1 MSYDYQV
8 AILGGGP
15 GGYECAI
22 RCAQLGLKTCL
33 VEARDLGGTCLNRGC
48 IPTKALLHGAE
59 VYEGAL
65 NAAVC
70 GVSAENIRLDYA
82 KLAGYKEEKVMRL
95 RKGVEA
101 LEKANGVDVIRGF
114 GKVAGAHTLQVGDR
128 TITWDKLIL
137 AMGSAPAKPP
147 VPGMETAYTSDDVL
161 SSQFLVS
168 SFVIIGGGVIGLE
181 FATLFATL
189 GKKVTIVEMMP
200 EILPGVA
207 PEITSKI
214 KQVLK
219 KKGVEFILGAK
230 VTSVEKGRVVN
241 FEKDGKA
248 DTRKASAVIVCAGR
262 RPMTKDCG
270 LETIG
275 LETTRGFVM
284 VDDHL
289 RTAVEDV
296 YAIGD
301 ISVYDM
307 GSRIGNIQLAH
318 VASAQGMVAAANCAG
333 KDETMNYDIVPACI
347 YTSPEIAYVG
357 LSEEKAK
364 EKGIETVSG
373 SFNVA
378 GNGRSL
384 VMNETTGLI
393 KLVADKATGKVI
405 GCQMMAP
412 RATDM
417 IAEVAVAI
425 AHGAT
430 MESLG
435 KVIHPHPTVS
445 EIVKEAAHD
454 SEGLCINGMPHK

>member
-1 MSYDYQV
+1 MSHDFNV
-8 AILGGGP
+8 AVLGGGP

-22 RCAQLGLKTCL
+22 RCAQLGLKTAL
-33 VEARDLGGTCLNRGC
+33 VEARELGGTCLNRGC

-59 VYEGAL
+59 VY
-65 NAAVC
+65 
-70 GVSAENIRLDYA
+70 AEAKAGGDFGLILDGLTLKYD
-82 KLAGYKEEKVMRL
+82 KLAAYKDEKVKKL
-95 RKGVEA
+95 VSGVEA
-101 LEKANGVDVIRGF
+101 LEKANGVEVIRGF
-114 GKVAGAHTLQVGDR
+114 GRLTGPNTMDVAGR
-128 TITWDKLIL
+128 KITYDKLIL
-137 AMGSAPAKPP
+137 AMGSAPSKPP

-262 RPMTKDCG
+262 RPMTRDCG

-275 LETTRGFVM
+275 LETDRRGFIE

-289 RTAVEDV
+289 RTAVKDV

-301 ISVYDM
+301 IT
-307 GSRIGNIQLAH
+307 GKIQLAH

-333 KDETMNYDIVPACI
+333 QDKAMRYDRVPACI
-347 YTSPEIAYVG
+347 YTLPEIAWVG
-357 LSEEKAK
+357 MTEEAAKAAGH
-364 EKGIETVSG
+364 EVTVG

-378 GNGRSL
+378 ANGRSM
-384 VMNETTGLI
+384 VINEPVGLI
-393 KLVADKATGKVI
+393 RLISDRADGKVL
-405 GCQMMAP
+405 GCQIMAP

-417 IAEVAVAI
+417 IAELAVVL
-425 AHGAT
+425 
-430 MESLG
+430 ELG
-435 KVIHPHPTVS
+435 GTVEQLANVIHPHPTVS
-445 EIVKEAAHD
+445 EIIKEAAHD
-454 SEGLCINGMPHK
+454 AEGLCVNAMPRR